1 MILERY
7 SNNSAALVPELSK
20 MITKLPSD
28 RRTTLQYACDLLSC
42 LAVHSANTKMT
53 TASLAM
59 CIGPD
64 LLRPSIDSL
73 ESALRIPQANEA
85 LAEIV
90 AHYDEIFSE
99 RMLVRDANLLP
110 TVSSSSQSPAT
121 SIDSSYNTSD
131 ANASA
136 VAGNAPQ
143 SSLAIRPVTPPT
155 TAAVAASPGLVPLP
169 TLAPLPPLDL
179 TGSPSPTHSS
189 EASDSPTTPSRGAKP
204 PVPAK
209 PKVPPKP
216 GAAASPAAAP
226 SSPARAEAQSWPK
239 HTGWASSSVSA
250 DSPHLKRAGV
260 RLQTRDT

>member
-110 TVSSSSQSPAT
+110 TVSSSQSPAT

-143 SSLAIRPVTPPT
+143 SSLAIRPVTPP
-155 TAAVAASPGLVPLP
+155 AAVAASPGLVPLP

-226 SSPARAEAQSWPK
+226 SSPARAEAQSSPK